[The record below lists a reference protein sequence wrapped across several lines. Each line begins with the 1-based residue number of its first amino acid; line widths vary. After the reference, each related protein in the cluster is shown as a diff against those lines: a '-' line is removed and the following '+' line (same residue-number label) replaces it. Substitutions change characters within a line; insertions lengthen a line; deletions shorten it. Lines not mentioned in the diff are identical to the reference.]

1 MTQLPVDEAA
11 RPSRQHAGPLTHDRR
26 PSVRP
31 VEQRRSPEQH
41 SRSAEH
47 TRSAEHARPAERLP
61 RWWAAVGDRRPQV
74 GDPNP
79 HTTVAEAEAGAP
91 EDLVSALATPD
102 VPVHRP
108 NSRPAWRAWQRPYI
122 ARLVL
127 GDALTA
133 LFGTVVAAGASSAA
147 GTLSLERDAVLA
159 PLYVAAWIL
168 VLAVGGSYETRR
180 LGVGPVE
187 FNRVLRSGI
196 GVFAL
201 VAAAD
206 VVLGRSMGRPAVL
219 AVAIT
224 IAFTMVERLILRRRL
239 HQARWRGHY
248 IDRVIAVGPAGAVA
262 HIAATLRREAHHG
275 LEVVG
280 ACILDGDGRSS
291 GSRVD
296 GIEDTLGVPVFGGL
310 AEVPAAVAAT
320 GSQVVAIAAS
330 GDLATGTLRRLAWS
344 LEGLGTEVLVSP
356 GLVEV
361 AGPRLTVRPYP
372 SLPLLHVEQPR
383 LSGSARA
390 VKGFGDR
397 FGAGLL
403 LLVLSPLFAVV
414 AVLIATTSPGGVF
427 FKQTRIGLDGRPFRL
442 WKFRSMVSD
451 AESLVAGLGEQN
463 EKDDVLFKIRRDP
476 RITRV
481 GVVLRRLSLDEL
493 PQLLNV
499 VTGSMSLVGP
509 RPPLPREVEQYATDA
524 RRRLLVRPGITG
536 LWQVSGRSEL
546 SWEETVRLDLR
557 YVENWTVGLDVSIL
571 YRTLH
576 AVVGGRGAY

>member
-1 MTQLPVDEAA
+1 VSGSTGTDRPDADHIIAGAHPAVTQF
-11 RPSRQHAGPLTHDRR
+11 T
-26 PSVRP
+26 
-31 VEQRRSPEQH
+31 
-41 SRSAEH
+41 
-47 TRSAEHARPAERLP
+47 
-61 RWWAAVGDRRPQV
+61 AVGFDEEP
-74 GDPNP
+74 P
-79 HTTVAEAEAGAP
+79 
-91 EDLVSALATPD
+91 DLVSALATPD
-102 VPVHRP
+102 VPVHPPHSRAARRP
-108 NSRPAWRAWQRPYI
+108 WQRPYV
-122 ARLVL
+122 ARLV
-127 GDALTA
+127 GADALTA
-133 LFGTVVAAGASSAA
+133 VFGSIVAAGAA
-147 GTLSLERDAVLA
+147 GTLRLERDVVLA
-159 PLYVAAWIL
+159 PLYVVAW
-168 VLAVGGSYETRR
+168 VLALTVGGSYETRR

-187 FNRVLRSGI
+187 YTRVLRSGV
-196 GVFAL
+196 GVFAA
-201 VAAAD
+201 VAAGEI
-206 VVLGRSMGRPAVL
+206 VLGMSMGRPAVL
-219 AVAIT
+219 AVALT
-224 IAFTMVERLILRRRL
+224 ILLTLCERLILRRRL
-239 HQARWRGHY
+239 YRARWRGEY
-248 IDRVIAVGPAGAVA
+248 IDRVIAVGPAADVA

-280 ACILDGDGRSS
+280 ACILDVDGHSPAPL
-291 GSRVD
+291 VD
-296 GIEDTLGVPVFGGL
+296 GIEETLGVPVLGGL
-310 AEVPAAVAAT
+310 RDVPAAVAAT
-320 GSQVVAIAAS
+320 GSQVVAVAAT

-403 LLVLSPLFAVV
+403 LLALSPVFAAV
-414 AVLIATTSPGGVF
+414 AVAVAATSPGGVF

-451 AESLVAGLGEQN
+451 AETLVSSLGEQN

-481 GVVLRRLSLDEL
+481 GALLRRLSLDEL
-493 PQLLNV
+493 PQLFNV
-499 VTGSMSLVGP
+499 VGGSMSLVGP

-557 YVENWTVGLDVSIL
+557 YVENWTVGLDISIL